1 MLITLLL
8 SASLLSPTEAPLAVV
23 NPKTD
28 TEFAQAVYLADQA
41 AMQRGGLSQI
51 AVLGTSHLSALPAD
65 FDKSRLAPLLK
76 RLAAFAPDKILIEA
90 LSGAQCDYLRD
101 YQFAYPDTA
110 EQYCYDPTVARK
122 ALQLTGAEASKRIAE
137 LVAIAAKDR
146 PAAERRRLSALFMAA
161 GNPVSAL
168 VQWLRLPQT
177 ERISADGLTTELV
190 SQLEKR
196 SLQLNE
202 NISIA
207 AALAVQLGHEQVYP
221 VDDHTG
227 DAAIGSM
234 DEKVFVPEIRQIWD
248 NEWATKRSTLLDQQ
262 QQHFVQNK
270 NANVLLWY
278 LQTNSV
284 EEARRAVAGDFG
296 AAAGAKV
303 PGNSGRKYLAY
314 WETRNMRM
322 AANIRETIGPGS
334 KVLAIVGSAHKAYY
348 ERYLGVSSDLSIVDI
363 RTLLR

>member
-1 MLITLLL
+1 MLSTLLL
-8 SASLLSPTEAPLAVV
+8 SAALLNPAEAPAAIA

-28 TEFAQAVYLADQA
+28 SEFAQAVYLADQA
-41 AMQRGGLSQI
+41 ALQRGGLSQV
-51 AVLGTSHLSALPAD
+51 AVLGTSHLSSLPAD
-65 FDKSRLAPLLK
+65 FDKRRLAPLLN
-76 RLAAFAPDKILIEA
+76 RLEGFAPDKILIEA

-110 EQYCYDPTVARK
+110 KQYCYDSSIARQTLK
-122 ALQLTGAEASKRIAE
+122 LSGAEASKQIAILLSRE
-137 LVAIAAKDR
+137 TKDR
-146 PAAERRRLSALFMAA
+146 PATERRRLSALFLAA

-168 VQWLRLPQT
+168 VQWLRLPAT
-177 ERISADGLTTELV
+177 ERISGDGLTTELV

-196 SLQLNE
+196 SMQLNE
-202 NISIA
+202 NVSIA

-227 DAAIGSM
+227 DAAIGKM
-234 DEKVFVPEIRQIWD
+234 DETVFGPEIRQIWD
-248 NEWATKRSTLLDQQ
+248 NEWANKRSTLLDQQ

-270 NANVLLWY
+270 NTGVLEWY
-278 LQTNSV
+278 RHVNSV

-303 PGNSGRKYLAY
+303 AGNTGRKYLAY

-322 AANIRETIGPGS
+322 VANIREAIGADS

-348 ERYLGVSSDLSIVDI
+348 ERYLSVSSDLSIVDI
-363 RTLLR
+363 RTLLQ